1 MRLCRRAATF
11 CVFARNTKRLKVMLA
26 VLCIVADMTVYKLDV
41 PRNKPMLP
49 QPADFPFLQ
58 GKGGHVPHW
67 QLSRSFCRC

>member
-1 MRLCRRAATF
+1 
-11 CVFARNTKRLKVMLA
+11 MLA
-26 VLCIVADMTVYKLDV
+26 VLCIVADMTVYKLHV